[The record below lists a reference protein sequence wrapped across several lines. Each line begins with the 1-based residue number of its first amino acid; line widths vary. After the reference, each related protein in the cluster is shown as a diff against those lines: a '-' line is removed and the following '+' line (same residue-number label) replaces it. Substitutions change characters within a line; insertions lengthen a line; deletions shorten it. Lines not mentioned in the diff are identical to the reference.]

1 MRLGIL
7 PVAPPDAQVISAL
20 AETIWRRHY
29 MDIISAAQIEYMLR
43 QRYRP
48 ELIGQQLLNPDIWWR
63 KLVLNDA
70 IIGFSC
76 CMRTSNPAELKIDK
90 LYIHPDHQ
98 RRGYGALLVADAI
111 RILRENNLQSLIL
124 TVNKNNRS
132 AISAYRHYGFAIT
145 GDSIADIGNGFVM
158 DDYLMTLEKLNRLV
172 AD

>member
-1 MRLGIL
+1 
-7 PVAPPDAQVISAL
+7 
-20 AETIWRRHY
+20 

-63 KLVLNDA
+63 KLVLNDS

-76 CMRTSNPAELKIDK
+76 CMRTPNSAELKIDK
-90 LYIHPDHQ
+90 LYIHSDHQ
-98 RRGYGALLVADAI
+98 RKGYGALLVADAI

>member
-1 MRLGIL
+1 MQPGIL
-7 PVAPPDAQVISAL
+7 PVTPPDAPIIATL

-29 MDIISAAQIEYMLR
+29 VDIISAAQIDYMLQ

-48 ELIGQQLLNPDIWWR
+48 ELIGRQLSNPDIWWR
-63 KLVLNDA
+63 KLTLNGA

-76 CMRTSNPAELKIDK
+76 CMRTRNPGELKIDK
-90 LYIHPDHQ
+90 LYIHHDHH
-98 RRGYGALLVADAI
+98 RKGYGALLVADAI
-111 RILRENNLQSLIL
+111 RILRENQLRSLIL

-145 GDSIADIGNGFVM
+145 GDSIVDIGNGFVM
-158 DDYLMTLEKLNRLV
+158 NDYLMTLEKLNRA